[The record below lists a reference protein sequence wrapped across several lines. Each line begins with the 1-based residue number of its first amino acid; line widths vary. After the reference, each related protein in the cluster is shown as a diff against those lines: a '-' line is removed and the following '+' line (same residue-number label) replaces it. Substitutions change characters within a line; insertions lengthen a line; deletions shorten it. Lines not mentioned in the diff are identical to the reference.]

1 MQVKCLKF
9 SFNKSFFQKHKR
21 KNKKINTLQTNLIE
35 YRIYLFEN
43 QNKMK
48 QKVIVVGGGFAG
60 IQLVR
65 KLDDKL
71 FDIILIDKLNHH
83 QFQPLFYQVATSQ
96 IEPSS
101 ISFPLRHIF
110 RNKKNVRIR
119 LAEVFGVDS
128 QKNTVLTS
136 IGEFQYDYLILAL
149 GCKTNFFGNAEIS
162 KNALTLKT
170 TYEAIRIRNHILQ
183 TFENIISANDEERES
198 LLNMVIV
205 GGGPTGVELAGAFSE
220 IKRNVLPKD
229 YHRIDFSKLKII
241 LIEGSPHT
249 LNSMSILAKDAS
261 QKYLQKMGVELLT
274 KTIVKNYDGETLLLD
289 NGKQIKT
296 KTVVWAAGVTANTIE
311 GIPQTCVTHANR
323 LIVDRIN
330 KITGLNNI
338 FAVGD
343 IAYMETPKYPNGHPQ
358 LANVAINQARNL
370 AKNLKNIQQ
379 GKELIDY
386 EYIDLGSMAT
396 LARNKAIVD
405 LPFLSFKG
413 FFAWVIWM
421 FLHLMLILSVRNK
434 LIIFINWAWGYVFK
448 DTALRLILKD
458 NK

>member
-1 MQVKCLKF
+1 M
-9 SFNKSFFQKHKR
+9 N
-21 KNKKINTLQTNLIE
+21 NKKKI
-35 YRIYLFEN
+35 
-43 QNKMK
+43 
-48 QKVIVVGGGFAG
+48 IVVGGGFAG

-71 FDIILIDKLNHH
+71 FDIVLIDKLNHH

-119 LAEVFGVDS
+119 MAKVTGIDAPN
-128 QKNTVLTS
+128 NTIATN
-136 IGEFQYDYLILAL
+136 IGDFKYDYLVLAL
-149 GCKTNFFGNAEIS
+149 GCKTNFFGNEELS
-162 KNALTLKT
+162 KNTLTLKT
-170 TYEAIRIRNHILQ
+170 TYEAIKIRNHILQ
-183 TFENIISANDEERES
+183 TFEKIISAEEEEKES

-241 LIEGSPHT
+241 LVEGSPHT
-249 LNSMSILAKDAS
+249 LNSMSDLAKTAS
-261 QKYLQKMGVELLT
+261 KNYLQKMGVKVMAE
-274 KTIVKNYDGETLLLD
+274 TIVKNYDGETLLLA
-289 NGKQIKT
+289 NGEQIKT
-296 KTVVWAAGVTANTIE
+296 KTVIWAAGVTANTIE
-311 GIPQTCVTHANR
+311 GVPKNCITHGNR

-330 KITGLNNI
+330 KIVGLDNV

-343 IAYMETPKYPNGHPQ
+343 MAYMETPLYPKGHPQ

-370 AKNLKNIQQ
+370 AKNLENMMKN
-379 GKELIDY
+379 KELVPY
-386 EYIDLGSMAT
+386 EYRDLGSMAT

-434 LIIFINWAWGYVFK
+434 LIIFINWAWGYIFK
-448 DTALRLILKD
+448 DTALRLILKEQ
-458 NK
+458 K

>member
-1 MQVKCLKF
+1 M
-9 SFNKSFFQKHKR
+9 N
-21 KNKKINTLQTNLIE
+21 NKK
-35 YRIYLFEN
+35 
-43 QNKMK
+43 
-48 QKVIVVGGGFAG
+48 KVIVVGGGFAG

-101 ISFPLRHIF
+101 ISFPLRHVF
-110 RNKKNVRIR
+110 RNKKNVRVSM
-119 LAEVFGVDS
+119 AEVTAIDS
-128 QKNTVLTS
+128 PNNTITTN
-136 IGEFQYDYLILAL
+136 IGDFKYDYLVLAL
-149 GCKTNFFGNAEIS
+149 GCKTNFFGNAGLS
-162 KNALTLKT
+162 KNTLTLKT
-170 TYEAIRIRNHILQ
+170 TYEAIQIRNHILL
-183 TFENIISANDEERES
+183 TFEKIISASEEEKES

-241 LIEGSPHT
+241 LVEGSPHT
-249 LNSMSILAKDAS
+249 LNSMSDLAKSAS
-261 QKYLQKMGVELLT
+261 QKYLLKMGIKVMAD
-274 KTIVKNYDGETLLLD
+274 TIVKNYDGETLLLAS
-289 NGKQIKT
+289 GEQIKT
-296 KTVVWAAGVTANTIE
+296 KTVIWAAGVIANTIE
-311 GIPQTCVTHANR
+311 GVPENCIAHANR

-330 KITGLNNI
+330 KVAGFDNV

-343 IAYMETPKYPNGHPQ
+343 MAYMETALYPKGHPQ

-370 AKNLKNIQQ
+370 ACNLKKMLN
-379 GKELIDY
+379 GKETVPY
-386 EYIDLGSMAT
+386 EYKDLGSMAT

-434 LIIFINWAWGYVFK
+434 LIIFINWAWGYIFK

-458 NK
+458 EK